1 MKILSKIK
9 YAVMD
14 SFTMFKRCMLLSFRN
29 LDSLITGILIPV
41 LMMFLFVYVFGGSM
55 NVGDGSY
62 VNYIVPGVILQC
74 VGQCAAI
81 TAISV
86 NNDMKKGII
95 DRFRSMPITKSSV
108 LTGHASAAI
117 IRNMVTT
124 ALVIGVALLI
134 GFRPTANIT
143 QWLVVIGILFIYIMA
158 ITWLSII
165 FGLVSNS
172 AESAQVISIVI
183 LLLSYFS
190 SGFVATESMPTALR
204 AFAENQP
211 LTPIIETIRS
221 LLMNTLTDG
230 NMIIAITWCIA
241 IFAVSYMIA
250 VQIYRRRLA
259 K

>member
-230 NMIIAITWCIA
+230 NLIIAITWCIV
-241 IFAVSYMIA
+241 IFAVSYVIA